1 MDREIMRMAEQIK
14 ALSNVA
20 VLQYTNIVNDILDG
34 NTTDVQEIAY
44 IMDGMLDFCQ
54 FNEMLLLFKRLC
66 RGLYLK
72 HPELGKTIF
81 YIIEKCGMSRYLNSA
96 TDGVRI

>member
-14 ALSNVA
+14 ALSNVE

-34 NTTDVQEIAY
+34 NITDVQEIAY

-54 FNEMLLLFKRLC
+54 FNEMLLLFKLVQDYI
-66 RGLYLK
+66 LYYR
-72 HPELGKTIF
+72 EMWD
-81 YIIEKCGMSRYLNSA
+81 E
-96 TDGVRI
+96 

>member
-72 HPELGKTIF
+72 HPELVQDNILYYRKMWD
-81 YIIEKCGMSRYLNSA
+81 E
-96 TDGVRI
+96 